1 MPETKL
7 YDKNRKEVD
16 LHKDLY
22 NIDHN
27 PKSDISW
34 NKSCTQKGIII
45 VQIS

>member
-7 YDKNRKEVD
+7 YDESRYEVD

-22 NIDHN
+22 N
-27 PKSDISW
+27 PKSDMSQ